1 MITSTSN
8 NRVKQVINL
17 QQKAKERSKTKC
29 FVTEGLRLFEEVP
42 KHLIREV
49 YVSEQY
55 LEKAGEPALL
65 QGISYEVVTEEVFRK
80 MSDTKTPQGI
90 LAVVKMPEYTLED
103 MISVECPLLV
113 LLEDIQ
119 DPGNLGTIMRTSEG
133 AGVSGVIMTRDT
145 VDLFN
150 PKTVRSTMGSI
161 FRVPFYYVEDLRQT
175 MELLHKKGIATF
187 AAHLKGEKYY
197 DQLDYTAGCGFL
209 IGNEGN
215 GLKKETADAARMYLK
230 IPMQGKLESLNAAV
244 ATSLLI
250 YEASRQ
256 RRGQKSS

>member
-8 NRVKQVINL
+8 NRVKQVVSL
-17 QQKAKERSKTKC
+17 QQKAKERKERKC
-29 FVTEGLRLFEEVP
+29 FVIEGLRLFEEAPVE
-42 KHLIREV
+42 LLQEV

-55 LEKAGEPALL
+55 LDKIKNLEVLKKLP
-65 QGISYEVVTEEVFRK
+65 YEVVSADVFQR

-90 LAVVKMPEYTLED
+90 LAVVKMPEYSMEEILAVED
-103 MISVECPLLV
+103 PLLV

-133 AGVSGVIMTRDT
+133 AGVSGVIMTRET

-161 FRVPFYYVEDLRQT
+161 FRVPFLYVDDMIQT
-175 MELLHKKGIATF
+175 IRFLHEKKIRTY
-187 AAHLKGEKYY
+187 AAHLKGEKFY
-197 DQLDYTAGCGFL
+197 DELPYTSGCAFV

-215 GLKKETADAARMYLK
+215 GLKKETADAANAYLK
-230 IPMQGKLESLNAAV
+230 IPMQGRLESLNAAV
-244 ATSLLI
+244 AAALLV
-250 YEASRQ
+250 YEAARQ
-256 RRGQKSS
+256 RRKV